1 MTQTMSP
8 VKTLLAAGA
17 AALFTLPAFADSK
30 IMVTDAYARASGMMA
45 TAGAAFMQIENHGDE
60 DDQLIDARSDI
71 AKKVE
76 LHTHK
81 IDDQGVA
88 KMLHVPEGFTIPAG
102 GMHALARGGDHV
114 MFMGLN
120 DTMEDGKMVTV
131 TLVFEK
137 AGEVIIEVPVDL
149 QRKPMAGAMNG
160 AMNGAMEGGMKM
172 DHSNMGSGA
181 MAPAPSN

>member
-1 MTQTMSP
+1 MTPM
-8 VKTLLAAGA
+8 KTLLAAGA

-30 IMVTDAYARASGMMA
+30 IMVKDAYARASGMMA

-60 DDQLIDARSDI
+60 DDQLIDARSAI

-76 LHTHK
+76 LHTHE

-120 DTMEDGKMVTV
+120 DKMADGKMVTV

-137 AGEVIIEVPVDL
+137 AGEVTIEVPVDL
-149 QRKPMAGAMNG
+149 QRK
-160 AMNGAMEGGMKM
+160 AMEGGEMKM
-172 DHSNMGSGA
+172 DHGNMDSNA
-181 MAPAPSN
+181 AASN

>member
-1 MTQTMSP
+1 MTPM
-8 VKTLLAAGA
+8 KTLLAAGA
-17 AALFTLPAFADSK
+17 AALFALPAFADSK
-30 IMVTDAYARASGMMA
+30 IMVKDAYARAAGLMA

-60 DDQLIDARSDI
+60 DDQLIDARSGI

-102 GMHALARGGDHV
+102 GKHMLARGGDHV

-120 DTMEDGKMVTV
+120 DKMEEGKMVTV

-137 AGEVIIEVPVDL
+137 AGEVTIEVPVDL
-149 QRKPMAGAMNG
+149 QRKPMDGAMGDG
-160 AMNGAMEGGMKM
+160 AMKM
-172 DHSNMGSGA
+172 DHGSMDSNA
-181 MAPAPSN
+181 AASN

>member
-1 MTQTMSP
+1 MTQTMTP

-17 AALFTLPAFADSK
+17 AALFALPAFADSK
-30 IMVTDAYARASGMMA
+30 IMVNDAYARASGMMA

-120 DTMEDGKMVTV
+120 DKMEDGKMVTV

-137 AGEVIIEVPVDL
+137 AGEVTIEVPVDL
-149 QRKPMAGAMNG
+149 QRKPMNG
-160 AMNGAMEGGMKM
+160 AMKM
-172 DHSNMGSGA
+172 DHSKMGSGA
-181 MAPAPSN
+181 MAPAASN